1 MTMQM
6 RMPLTGWRSGSRFAG
21 LNVPLAAC
29 IAVVLGVA
37 VQSGVQA
44 VSQGNKLLLVVPLA
58 AVVGLALIAV
68 GSVRFELFAF
78 ATIAIRSSLD
88 IAKPTTTS
96 TGSAGQATAS
106 ASGLD
111 PAGALAVLFMV
122 AALFWWLTRRSAGVK
137 SPSPSVHRVALI
149 VFGVAGFIS
158 IIGSAVP
165 MVSLLEAIRV
175 AAVVTMLAVMEVLL
189 VDRRRVF
196 HMVIAIYASALVPVG
211 LTLINAVSHH
221 SQFSSGGF
229 DRYMGTFSQPNPF
242 AIYLTMLIVMGVAI
256 LPHIDRRW
264 RYALM
269 PLLGG
274 CTICLYLT
282 YTRSA
287 WVAAVVG
294 VIVVAIAGRRKAL
307 MGVIV
312 VGLVAVVI
320 AVPTVSQRFADLG
333 SSGVNSAGNTSN
345 SLAWRFDYWG
355 QVLPLATKSP
365 VVGIGL
371 KMSSYGT
378 TTAKEPHNDF
388 LRAYVE
394 TGVVGIIAYLL
405 LLVSM
410 VVVARHSMKRAGP
423 GFDRSIA
430 VGFTGCVTAF
440 VLISVVSN
448 VITEVIVLWY
458 YVAFAAAA
466 YAVTQFNSARGDA
479 VRP

>member
-1 MTMQM
+1 MQM
-6 RMPLTGWRSGSRFAG
+6 QMPFTGSRG
-21 LNVPLAAC
+21 GSPSTRLRGPLVAC
-29 IAVVLGVA
+29 AAVVLGVS

-58 AVVGLALIAV
+58 GVVGLALVAV

-96 TGSAGQATAS
+96 TGSAGVATAG

-111 PAGALAVLFMV
+111 PAGALALLFMI
-122 AALFWWLTRRSAGVK
+122 AALLWWLTRRSAGLT
-137 SPSPSVHRVALI
+137 SPPASVHRIALI
-149 VFGVAGFIS
+149 GFSAAGFIS
-158 IIGSAVP
+158 IIDSAFP

-175 AAVVTMLAVMEVLL
+175 AAVATMLAVMEVLL
-189 VDRRRVF
+189 VDRRRVY
-196 HMVIAIYASALVPVG
+196 HMIIAIYASALVPVG
-211 LTLINAVSHH
+211 LTLFNAVLHH

-256 LPHIDRRW
+256 LPHLATRW
-264 RYALM
+264 RWALL

-274 CTICLYLT
+274 CVICLYLT

-287 WVAAVVG
+287 WLATVVGVVVVAVVG
-294 VIVVAIAGRRKAL
+294 RRRAL
-307 MGVIV
+307 MAVIV
-312 VGLVAVVI
+312 VGLAAVVI

-333 SSGVNSAGNTSN
+333 SSGVNAAGNTSN

-355 QVLPLATKSP
+355 QVLPLAAKDP
-365 VVGIGL
+365 VTGIGL
-371 KMSSYGT
+371 KMSSFGT
-378 TTAKEPHNDF
+378 TVAKEPHNDF

-394 TGVVGIIAYLL
+394 TGVVGTIAYLL
-405 LLVSM
+405 LLASM
-410 VVVARHSMKRAGP
+410 MMVARQSMKGAGP

-466 YAVTQFNSARGDA
+466 YAVIQFNPARRDA
-479 VRP
+479 GRR

>member
-1 MTMQM
+1 MH
-6 RMPLTGWRSGSRFAG
+6 MPVIRSRGGTPSGRVG
-21 LNVPLAAC
+21 VPLAAGV
-29 IAVVLGVA
+29 AVVLGVA

-58 AVVGLALIAV
+58 AVIGLALVAV

-88 IAKPTTTS
+88 IAKPTTS
-96 TGSAGQATAS
+96 TGAAGQATAS

-122 AALFWWLTRRSAGVK
+122 AALFWWLTRRSAGLT
-137 SPSPSVHRVALI
+137 SPPASVHRIALI
-149 VFGVAGFIS
+149 AFSGAGFIS

-165 MVSLLEAIRV
+165 TVSLLEAIRV

-189 VDRRRVF
+189 VDRRRVY

-211 LTLINAVSHH
+211 LTLVNAVFHH

-242 AIYLTMLIVMGVAI
+242 AIYLTMLIVMGVAM
-256 LPHIDRRW
+256 LPHLERRW
-264 RYALM
+264 RYALI
-269 PLLGG
+269 PLLCGSA
-274 CTICLYLT
+274 ICLYLT

-287 WVAAVVG
+287 WMATVVGVVVVAVVG
-294 VIVVAIAGRRKAL
+294 RRRKMVAML
-307 MGVIV
+307 V
-312 VGLVAVVI
+312 VGMVVVLV

-333 SSGVNSAGNTSN
+333 SSNVNAAGNTSN

-355 QVLPLATKSP
+355 QVLPLASKDP
-365 VVGIGL
+365 VTGIGL

-378 TTAKEPHNDF
+378 TIAKEPHNDF

-410 VVVARHSMKRAGP
+410 VMVARQSLKGAAP

-430 VGFTGCVTAF
+430 IGFTGCVTAF
-440 VLISVVSN
+440 VLISLVSN

-466 YAVTQFNSARGDA
+466 YAVVQFNPARRGGG
-479 VRP
+479 RG